1 MPEELI
7 FTKTLR
13 LKADLSTLRQSALSS
28 SGAFV
33 LADPVDVPF
42 APRVKLMN
50 ALETVEQF
58 NPQISMSI
66 TFLRLN
72 KFSMRYNQSKKN
84 KISFSNNL

>member
-7 FTKTLR
+7 FPKTLR
-13 LKADLSTLRQSALSS
+13 LKADLTTLRQSALSS

-50 ALETVEQF
+50 ALETAEQF
-58 NPQISMSI
+58 NP
-66 TFLRLN
+66 
-72 KFSMRYNQSKKN
+72 
-84 KISFSNNL
+84 

>member
-58 NPQISMSI
+58 NPQISMSM
-66 TFLRLN
+66 TCGLS
-72 KFSMRYNQSKKN
+72 KFKADDSVPTPEDSG
-84 KISFSNNL
+84 ILT